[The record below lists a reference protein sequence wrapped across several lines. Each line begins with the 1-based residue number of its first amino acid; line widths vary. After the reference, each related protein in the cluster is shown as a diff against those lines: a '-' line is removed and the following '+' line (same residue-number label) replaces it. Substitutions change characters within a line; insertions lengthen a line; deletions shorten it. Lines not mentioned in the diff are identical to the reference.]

1 MKRALVL
8 GTLIFAVSLCAHAQS
23 RMPPGGGTPNP
34 NAAGGPN
41 NYGGGSGG
49 YGGLTAGPT
58 VFNTLPHD
66 CPTAFAVAGVS
77 GSDADFVPSSFL
89 SFDQAVV
96 LGRAEE
102 AAMKQTLAE
111 AARKNAKAKTEQS
124 KLAVIEDSQGKLV
137 LAAR

>member
-23 RMPPGGGTPNP
+23 HMPAGGGTPNP
-34 NAAGGPN
+34 NAVGGPN
-41 NYGGGSGG
+41 GTGGQGG

-66 CPTAFAVAGVS
+66 CPTAFVVAGVS

-102 AAMKQTLAE
+102 AAMKETLAE

-137 LAAR
+137 LEAR